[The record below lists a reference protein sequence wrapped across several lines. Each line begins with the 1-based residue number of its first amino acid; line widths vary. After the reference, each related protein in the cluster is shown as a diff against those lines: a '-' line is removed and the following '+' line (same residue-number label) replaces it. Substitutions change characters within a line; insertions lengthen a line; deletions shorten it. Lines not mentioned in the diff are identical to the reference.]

1 MLTTKTPSSVF
12 RIDDLE
18 TQQSLKTVLERAKK
32 DKQRLTLI
40 YENTLFLTV
49 VPMDDVEL
57 IEKLEDCID
66 NANADKALKEEGFIS
81 EKQLDQELGW

>member
-1 MLTTKTPSSVF
+1 MLTTKAPSSISK
-12 RIDDLE
+12 IDDLE
-18 TQQSLKTVLERAKK
+18 TQESLKTVLERAKL

-40 YENTLFLTV
+40 YENSLFLTV
-49 VPMDDVEL
+49 VPMDDVEV

-66 NANADKALKEEGFIS
+66 NANADKALKEEGLIS

>member
-1 MLTTKTPSSVF
+1 MLTTKAPSSISI
-12 RIDDLE
+12 IDDLE
-18 TQQSLKTVLERAKK
+18 TQESLKTVFERAKL

-40 YENTLFLTV
+40 YENSLFLTV
-49 VPMDDVEL
+49 VPMDDVEV

>member
-1 MLTTKTPSSVF
+1 MLTTKAPSSIS
-12 RIDDLE
+12 RIDDFE
-18 TQQSLKTVLERAKK
+18 TQESLKTILERAKL

-40 YENTLFLTV
+40 YENSLFLTV
-49 VPMDDVEL
+49 VPMDDVEV

-66 NANADKALKEEGFIS
+66 NSNADKALKEEGLIS

>member
-12 RIDDLE
+12 KRDDLE
-18 TQQSLKTVLERAKK
+18 TQQSLQTVLERAKQ
-32 DKQRLTLI
+32 DKQGLTLI